1 MLRISIALVEIISS
15 PLRKTIYVRNLDLC
29 ETIYVL
35 LEYYNDSLLIL
46 GGAILQWAVV
56 TTAGYENPR
65 DKGHG
70 EQGLDL
76 CQKRRPA
83 RR

>member
-1 MLRISIALVEIISS
+1 MLRISIATVEIMAE
-15 PLRKTIYVRNLDLC
+15 PNYVRNLDLC

-35 LEYYNDSLLIL
+35 PLLIS
-46 GGAILQWAVV
+46 GGAVLQWAVV
-56 TTAGYENPR
+56 TTAGYEDPR

-70 EQGLDL
+70 VEGLDL